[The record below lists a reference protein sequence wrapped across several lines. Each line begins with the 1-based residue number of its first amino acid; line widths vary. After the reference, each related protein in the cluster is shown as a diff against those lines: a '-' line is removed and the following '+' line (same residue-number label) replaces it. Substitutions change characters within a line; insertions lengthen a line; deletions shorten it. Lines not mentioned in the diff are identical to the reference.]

1 MLCLK
6 PYLCPSADKYSKR
19 NWAFV
24 SSKSAFILS
33 IAIVVIFVLSTIAF
47 TLHYFARNKSDEILK
62 LIHHQRIKKA
72 ARSLLLS
79 AMFRIKSDLNDGDK
93 VDKEKLIE
101 IFQTGNNSRLNLYLQ
116 TIEPALQDVGG
127 KILSKRGGRQLADS
141 SALPKYNLK
150 GKIMRK
156 TFVFSSQSSLRFIT
170 AVNLKITLNLQVG
183 SVKASSTEERR
194 FKIENIE
201 YNNYISKFLDNLLNN
216 NTW

>member
-1 MLCLK
+1 M
-6 PYLCPSADKYSKR
+6 
-19 NWAFV
+19 
-24 SSKSAFILS
+24 
-33 IAIVVIFVLSTIAF
+33 STIAF
-47 TLHYFARNKSDEILK
+47 TLHYFARNKSDEIIK

-79 AMFRIKSDLNDGDK
+79 AMFRIKSDLNDADK

-101 IFQTGNNSRLNLYLQ
+101 IFQTENNSRLNLYLQ
-116 TIEPALQDVGG
+116 TIEPALQELGG
-127 KILSKRGGRQLADS
+127 KILSKRGGRQPADS
-141 SALPKYNLK
+141 SLPKYNLK

-201 YNNYISKFLDNLLNN
+201 YNNYISKFLDDL
-216 NTW
+216 